1 MALLCLIPQVLVE
14 VGIGNLLDRL
24 NIVHGVNVI
33 VVVVHINSDFLES
46 SLGEKESLNSR
57 QRRSG

>member
-14 VGIGNLLDRL
+14 VGISNLFDRL

>member
-33 VVVVHINSDFLES
+33 VVVVHIDSNFLES